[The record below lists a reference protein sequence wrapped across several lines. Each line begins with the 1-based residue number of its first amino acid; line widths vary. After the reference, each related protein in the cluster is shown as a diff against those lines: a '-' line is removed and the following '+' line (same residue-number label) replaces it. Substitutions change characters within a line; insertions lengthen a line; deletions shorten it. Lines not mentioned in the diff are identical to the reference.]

1 MINRRTAL
9 AQISIMFGGSISV
22 QITAA
27 ILGQVLNKGESF
39 PVSSEQT
46 YLLGELAEIIIPSTD
61 TPGAK
66 NSGVTDFI
74 IRVMRDCY
82 SLADQQFFYTGL
94 EILNKICID
103 KHGRSFVEL
112 EHKEK
117 INFLN
122 IINEIERIFY
132 IKALNKAFNIPGF
145 FKQLRELTVIGY
157 FTSETGATLALEYLP
172 IPGRFEGDVLIKKG
186 QRAWAISV

>member
-9 AQISIMFGGSISV
+9 AQISMMFGGSISV
-22 QITAA
+22 QITTA
-27 ILGQVLNKGESF
+27 ILGQVLNKGDSF
-39 PVSSEQT
+39 PVSSEQAD
-46 YLLGELAEIIIPSTD
+46 LLGELAEIIIPSTD

-66 NSGVTDFI
+66 NAGVTDFI

-82 SLADQQFFYTGL
+82 SLVDQQFFYAGL

-112 EHKEK
+112 QHKDK

-122 IINEIERIFY
+122 LINEIEQIFY

-172 IPGRFEGDVLIKKG
+172 IPGRFEGDVLLKPD